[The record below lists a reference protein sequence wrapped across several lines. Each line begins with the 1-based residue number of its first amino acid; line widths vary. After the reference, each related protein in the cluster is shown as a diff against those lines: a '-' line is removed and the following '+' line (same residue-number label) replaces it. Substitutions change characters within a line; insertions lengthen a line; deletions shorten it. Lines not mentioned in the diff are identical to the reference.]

1 VIKKVK
7 QVVSEAKYFLE
18 LEKLIPQL
26 DTSLPAR
33 GIASSVS
40 QLFKLV
46 DPKSIKRFHAEAPLS
61 LTEHQ
66 DSSVRAMCARLSR
79 GKQLH
84 SALNDPAKAVRQ
96 AAMMRLNE
104 VGETMPDT
112 APLVDL
118 SKEYY
123 NNIAYRLIKDYPDN
137 TGDWIT
143 AAVKA
148 TVNSYRTTS
157 GVTLDPVKL
166 KAAVKEKFA
175 EMQESNTF
183 YSCLEEAIEHLD
195 EMIEQDDQDTEVI
208 CDDEEDES
216 DNRYTL
222 ESDELPALIQQRM
235 FNEHNSIVVD
245 GPKTIIFERKLTSE
259 AKQIA
264 QRITDTMNCK
274 LRGVA
279 KVRWIVES
287 PNSISFLYK
296 S

>member
-1 VIKKVK
+1 
-7 QVVSEAKYFLE
+7 
-18 LEKLIPQL
+18 LEKNKTLVY
-26 DTSLPAR
+26 DTLEHFNIKEFNMSKSPTRIDTILYTKSSEKTT
-33 GIASSVS
+33 ASV
-40 QLFKLV
+40 
-46 DPKSIKRFHAEAPLS
+46 E
-61 LTEHQ
+61 
-66 DSSVRAMCARLSR
+66 
-79 GKQLH
+79 
-84 SALNDPAKAVRQ
+84 
-96 AAMMRLNE
+96 
-104 VGETMPDT
+104 
-112 APLVDL
+112 
-118 SKEYY
+118 KEYY

-143 AAVKA
+143 AAVNA

-195 EMIEQDDQDTEVI
+195 EMIEQDNQDTEVI

-264 QRITDTMNCK
+264 QR
-274 LRGVA
+274 
-279 KVRWIVES
+279 
-287 PNSISFLYK
+287 
-296 S
+296 